1 MFHKPPP
8 SVSVIAWERTPFC
21 CLCCRGRLLE
31 KKGGVRIF
39 LHSFFK
45 WLSLNPAR
53 AVDQLSERWILFRIV
68 DRATKLPEKARTSSL
83 RIDFEREK
91 ILEGLEAA
99 KSIRERATGSSMGPF
114 ELQYSNLLLR
124 GYKQHLPGLPW
135 PLRAAFVGQP
145 YLNPPALSCCLRVSC
160 FPTAL
165 GGISPKHQWSARLR
179 LWLHRLCEPTLS
191 KLGDLHV
198 CWFLRVSR
206 QT

>member
-1 MFHKPPP
+1 MLGLAWAAEGLPARPNQHGKLEATASVFHKPPP

-68 DRATKLPEKARTSSL
+68 DRATKLPEKARASSL

-124 GYKQHLPGLPW
+124 GYKQHLAGLPW

-145 YLNPPALSCCLRVSC
+145 YLNPPALSCCLRVC
-160 FPTAL
+160 PVFPQL
-165 GGISPKHQWSARLR
+165 
-179 LWLHRLCEPTLS
+179 
-191 KLGDLHV
+191 
-198 CWFLRVSR
+198 
-206 QT
+206 